1 VTNDKIGR
9 EANFPDLL
17 SCHLS
22 LTDMYVEKYGSGERA
37 YFGLHGWGGDH
48 RTFAPLAERLPKGVA
63 FYAADLPGY
72 GRSCAPREWS
82 LACIAEEVACAISS
96 VAASK
101 VTLVGNCSGAILG
114 LLAAKRLRGRID
126 RFVLID
132 PFAFMPWYFKIFVAT
147 SFGRIAYYSTF
158 ANPIGRWLTNL
169 SLKKRRTSATNLTH
183 SFSAIDHEVSYRYL
197 QLLSE
202 IDGVDRFSDVGEPV
216 EIVYGERTF
225 AAIKQSNEQWKGI
238 WPEARF
244 TELQGA
250 GHLPIIEAT
259 KQLSEI
265 VFATERVSKL
275 RTNLCQR
282 DYSSS

>member
-1 VTNDKIGR
+1 
-9 EANFPDLL
+9 
-17 SCHLS
+17 
-22 LTDMYVEKYGSGERA
+22 MYVEKYGSGERA

-48 RTFAPLAERLPKGVA
+48 RTFAPLVERLPKGVA

-72 GRSCAPREWS
+72 GSSLAPREWS

-96 VAASK
+96 IAASK
-101 VTLVGNCSGAILG
+101 VTFVGNCSGAILG
-114 LLAAKRLRGRID
+114 LLAANHLRGRIE

-169 SLKKRRTSATNLTH
+169 SLKKRRTAATNLTH
-183 SFSAIDHEVSYRYL
+183 SFSAIDHKVSYRYL

-202 IDGVDRFSDVGEPV
+202 IESVDRFSSITEAID
-216 EIVYGERTF
+216 IVYGEKTF
-225 AAIKQSNEQWKGI
+225 GAIKQSTEQWKSI
-238 WPEARF
+238 WPQARF
-244 TELQGA
+244 TELRGA

-265 VFATERVSKL
+265 VFTPETVSKL
-275 RTNLCQR
+275 RTNICQR
-282 DYSSS
+282 DYSIS